1 MECFEFLT
9 KVVNELEGVV
19 WSLDKDNPRE
29 KNEALVYEFFRIFRD
44 VERMIPEG
52 YEEVRKFLSC
62 FDAKPFL
69 KYYNGFFMDWDSILK
84 SYVVRWDEGRRVQFL
99 KDNLQ
104 ALVWGLV
111 GKVLKYLPNGEEAL
125 AQAYEDLLNG
135 FEGQTDT
142 GSLEILLQLGLDKA
156 KAYSDYMSVKEKYKG
171 QIKDFEKLL
180 GLRQI
185 LSLSE
190 KNRFN
195 YAGRVKL
202 NDWWSKIYL
211 FNQLDT
217 ALLNELDSIADPLIS
232 LDTLVKLD
240 KIYRKNGWKD
250 VQNILSLGESGLNGA
265 ICVED
270 LARSKILSNI
280 LGEGTLQLLKSNPAL
295 IPQLREKL
303 ESCIVE
309 SLQELETLSK
319 ERMESCLK
327 TRENHNKKVEAE
339 NKVVSDP
346 PFIMLYHTFFSPII
360 WTGKKGFSHKKVEEV
375 SIDEIEREIERFNPD
390 RYRDFPMWW
399 AKEKYKEKISQVNEK
414 EREKL
419 IRLFYKLVKG
429 NLEIDKYHKELT
441 RHP

>member
-1 MECFEFLT
+1 
-9 KVVNELEGVV
+9 
-19 WSLDKDNPRE
+19 
-29 KNEALVYEFFRIFRD
+29 
-44 VERMIPEG
+44 MIPEG
-52 YEEVRKFLSC
+52 YEEVGKFLSC
-62 FDAKPFL
+62 FDEKPFL

-171 QIKDFEKLL
+171 QIKDFEKLS

-185 LSLSE
+185 LSLLE

-195 YAGRVKL
+195 YAARVKL
-202 NDWWSKIYL
+202 SDWWSKIYL

-240 KIYRKNGWKD
+240 STIKG
-250 VQNILSLGESGLNGA
+250 
-265 ICVED
+265 
-270 LARSKILSNI
+270 
-280 LGEGTLQLLKSNPAL
+280 
-295 IPQLREKL
+295 
-303 ESCIVE
+303 
-309 SLQELETLSK
+309 
-319 ERMESCLK
+319 K
-327 TRENHNKKVEAE
+327 T
-339 NKVVSDP
+339 
-346 PFIMLYHTFFSPII
+346 
-360 WTGKKGFSHKKVEEV
+360 
-375 SIDEIEREIERFNPD
+375 
-390 RYRDFPMWW
+390 
-399 AKEKYKEKISQVNEK
+399 
-414 EREKL
+414 
-419 IRLFYKLVKG
+419 
-429 NLEIDKYHKELT
+429 
-441 RHP
+441 

>member
-9 KVVNELEGVV
+9 KVINELEGVV
-19 WSLDKDNPRE
+19 WSLDKDNSRE

-44 VERMIPEG
+44 VERMMPEG
-52 YEEVRKFLSC
+52 YEEVGEFLSC
-62 FDAKPFL
+62 FEAKPFL
-69 KYYNGFFMDWDSILK
+69 RYYNGFFMDWDSMLK

-111 GKVLKYLPNGEEAL
+111 GKALKYLPNGEEAL

-135 FEGQTDT
+135 FEGQTDI
-142 GSLEILLQLGLDKA
+142 GSLEILLQLGLDEA
-156 KAYSDYMSVKEKYKG
+156 KAYSDYMSMKEKYKG

-195 YAGRVKL
+195 YAARVKL

-240 KIYRKNGWKD
+240 KIYRKKGWED
-250 VQNILSLGESGLNGA
+250 VQNILSLGESGVNGA

-280 LGEGTLQLLKSNPAL
+280 LGEGALQYLKSNPAL
-295 IPQLREKL
+295 IPPLKQKL
-303 ESCIVE
+303 GSRIIG
-309 SLQELETLSK
+309 SLQKLETLLE
-319 ERMESCLK
+319 ERMESRLLK
-327 TRENHNKKVEAE
+327 TRENHNKVETE

-346 PFIMLYHTFFSPII
+346 PFITLYHAFFSPII
-360 WTGKKGFSHKKVEEV
+360 WTVKKVSHKRTDEV
-375 SIDEIEREIERFNPD
+375 SIDEMEREIERFNPD
-390 RYRDFPMWW
+390 RYRDFPLWW
-399 AKEKYKEKISQVNEK
+399 AKEKYKEKISQANEK

-419 IRLFYKLVKG
+419 MRLFYKLVKG
-429 NLEIDKYHKELT
+429 NLEVDKYQKELSSS
-441 RHP
+441 